1 MRTENSLV
9 AEQVR
14 LQQWAALIQDCQSRP
29 AGMSVDAWCSQNGIS
44 KPNYYYRLRR
54 VRKAI
59 MDCIPDSESGSSTP
73 CFVELPVSSGRDE
86 PGVTPKVSNPTTIHP
101 EVIAILRVTNGISI
115 EIFPGISSEMLH
127 TIMETFAHAQ

>member
-1 MRTENSLV
+1 
-9 AEQVR
+9 
-14 LQQWAALIQDCQSRP
+14 
-29 AGMSVDAWCSQNGIS
+29 
-44 KPNYYYRLRR
+44 
-54 VRKAI
+54 

>member
-1 MRTENSLV
+1 MSSQTSLV

-14 LQQWAALIQDCQSRP
+14 LRQWAAQIQECQSRP
-29 AGMSVDAWCSQNGIS
+29 ADMKVETWCSEHGIT
-44 KPNYYYRLRR
+44 KANYYYRLRR
-54 VRKAI
+54 VRKTI